1 MPSALNILHL
11 TTEHG
16 TATPGLVAVRDPEK
30 NLRVDEQA
38 AVLQAQL
45 LGDIDYIFFRRFAD
59 GRSSFVAAYVIDNG
73 SYRFSE
79 GELAK
84 IHHKL
89 WLNGSAP
96 LLYVGWPSRIDI
108 LSCARGPD
116 FWKNGAFIYKPAET
130 LTVAAQ
136 ISKALA
142 ERLKRFSA
150 QQLSDGT
157 FWEDPENTSLANA
170 DAGAHRRLI
179 AAVVETDQDLGGET
193 KPHFRHLLLLTVLI
207 KYLEDRTVFPDGWY
221 SDVHPD
227 AATFLDLL
235 RSGTPDQVRKLLG
248 KLERKFNGDVFSVP
262 DHDTGWL
269 TARDLKRFADL
280 VEARTLDAQR
290 YLWDQY
296 SFKHLPVEVLS
307 HLYQRFAQPN
317 HGAVFTPP
325 FVANL
330 MLDYAMPYES
340 LTGNERVI
348 DPTCGSGVF
357 LVGAFRR
364 LIQVWRSKNEWA
376 QPTVVGLKQML
387 RAQIFGVEMQAEALR
402 VTAFNLALAVCDAL
416 QPNVI
421 WKELR
426 FEKLVGSNLLAGDF
440 FEALEKLTR
449 EEGPKFDLVLGNPPF
464 LSRLTPAAEKFEEQD
479 TNLFGPAPDRQ
490 IAYAIA
496 HASMRL
502 LRTGGR
508 LCVIQ
513 PAGFIYNENT
523 TRYRNAFMAACRF
536 EAVLDFSSIRNL
548 YDGADPKTVAI
559 VVANETPGSAQR
571 LHHLT
576 FRRSFSVL
584 ARIAFELDHYDRHQ
598 VSAQL
603 ATDQPWIWRANLLG
617 GGRLVQLA
625 TRLKEFR
632 PLAEF
637 IQEKGW
643 DYGEGF
649 IVGETGNRQR
659 VKWLTGL
666 PLLPTDGL
674 GMDGID
680 WAKVTRVKETEFKSF
695 YTEERYSAP
704 LVLIKENLDLPCDFL
719 EDGKLAYRDKI
730 VGIHAPLSEKAQLR
744 SFFREFRQNRECLR
758 AACLLFSS
766 QALVGKAT
774 AILKRDLD
782 QLPWPESGN
791 WDLSDWEIA
800 LCEDLVEYT
809 AEMVR
814 IGQNSQLLSKRAN
827 ASALAAYSEM
837 FCNMLGDIYDN
848 LRPAKTVHL
857 FGLVCQAF
865 CFGKAPEIDWSD
877 DWTNELD
884 ELVHM
889 QHGDAVRTTRML
901 RLYEHNVIFL
911 LKPNL
916 LRYWTRSAAIRDAD
930 ETLVDLR
937 QQGY

>member
-1 MPSALNILHL
+1 MPSALKILRL
-11 TTEHG
+11 TTEPD
-16 TATPGLVAVRDPEK
+16 AIVPGLVSVRDPEK
-30 NLRVDEQA
+30 GLRVDEQA
-38 AVLQAQL
+38 IVLQAQL
-45 LGDIDYIFFRRFAD
+45 LGDVDYVFFRRFTD
-59 GRSSFVAAYVIDNG
+59 GRSSLVAAYVIDNG

-79 GELAK
+79 RELAK

-96 LLYVGWPSRIDI
+96 LLYVGWPSRIDV

-116 FWKNGAFIYKPAET
+116 FWKNGAFAYRPAET
-130 LTVAAQ
+130 ITVAAQ
-136 ISKALA
+136 ISRALT
-142 ERLKRFSA
+142 ERVKRFSA

-157 FWEDPENTSLANA
+157 FWEDPQNIALANA

-179 AAVVETDQDLGGET
+179 AAVVETDRDLGGEK

-207 KYLEDRTVFPDGWY
+207 KYLEDRAVFPDGWY
-221 SDVHPD
+221 ADVHPG
-227 AATFLDLL
+227 ASTFLELL
-235 RSGTPDQVRKLLG
+235 RTGTPDQVRQLLG
-248 KLERKFNGDVFSVP
+248 KLERKFNGDVFAVP
-262 DHDTGWL
+262 DQDTGWL
-269 TARDLKRFADL
+269 SARELKRFADL
-280 VEARTLDAQR
+280 VEARTIDSQR

-296 SFKHLPVEVLS
+296 SFRHLPVEVLS
-307 HLYQRFAQPN
+307 HLYQRFAQPG

-340 LTGNERVI
+340 LTGAERVL

-364 LIQVWRSKNEWA
+364 LIQVWRSKHAWA
-376 QPTVVGLKQML
+376 QPTVADLKQIL
-387 RAQIFGVEMQAEALR
+387 RGQIFGVEMQPEALR

-426 FEKLVGSNLLAGDF
+426 FEKLVGLNLLSGDF
-440 FEALEKLTR
+440 FEALEKLA
-449 EEGPKFDLVLGNPPF
+449 GKSQPSFDLVLGNPPF
-464 LSRLTPAAEKFEEQD
+464 LSRLTPAAAKVEVED
-479 TNLFGPAPDRQ
+479 ANLFGSAPDRQ
-490 IAYAIA
+490 IAYAVA
-496 HASMRL
+496 RASMRL
-502 LRTGGR
+502 LRPGGR

-523 TRYRNAFMAACRF
+523 TRYRNAFITASRF

-559 VVANETPGSAQR
+559 VVVNEAPKPEQR
-571 LHHLT
+571 IHHLT
-576 FRRSFSVL
+576 FRRTFSVL
-584 ARIAFELDHYDRHQ
+584 ARIAFELDHYDRHH
-598 VSAQL
+598 L
-603 ATDQPWIWRANLLG
+603 APPFAVEHPWVWRANLLG
-617 GGRLVQLA
+617 GGRLVQLGA
-625 TRLKEFR
+625 RLKEFR
-632 PLAEF
+632 PLANF
-637 IQEKGW
+637 LREKHW

-649 IVGETGNRQR
+649 IVAEKGNRQR

-666 PLLPTDGL
+666 PLLPTEGL
-674 GMDGID
+674 GEDGID
-680 WAKVTRVKETEFKSF
+680 WAKVTRVTEKEFKSF

-719 EDGKLAYRDKI
+719 AEGQLAYRHKI
-730 VGIHAPLSEKAQLR
+730 VGIHAPPAEKAELK
-744 SFFREFRQNRECLR
+744 SFYREFRQNRECLR

-782 QLPWPESGN
+782 HLPWPESGN
-791 WDLSDWEIA
+791 WDLSDWETA

-814 IGQNSQLLSKRAN
+814 VGQNSRLLSKRAEVN
-827 ASALAAYSEM
+827 ALTSYAKM
-837 FCNMLGDIYDN
+837 FCSLLSDIYEN

-865 CFGKAPEIDWSD
+865 CFGKAPEIDWVG
-877 DWTNELD
+877 DWTKELD
-884 ELVHM
+884 ALVHI
-889 QHGDAVRTTRML
+889 QHGDAVRTTRLL

-911 LKPNL
+911 IKPDL

-937 QQGY
+937 KQGY